1 MSDHS
6 KANKKAPYELLS
18 METALL
24 ISTAPSRNIDVSLW
38 FNEKSNNGRLV
49 QKDFDSK
56 LYSLASTM
64 GINQDQETKAELE
77 LAVSPLAIR
86 MVHSLCQAGE
96 DDKHQPLI
104 NVGYFFQ
111 LCEEKVNK
119 YLMEVEAAELAQL
132 QEEHEQQLSQE
143 GKQGNESDFRTWE
156 EGEYDIATG
165 RKIGGQPRVER
176 FEFDAVTGRKIGGQP
191 RVEREAAGDEEQEE
205 SEAESTDEEQEQD
218 EDEEESVSEDRKH
231 SNEMAPEE
239 KIQLLYENTFQK
251 GNPADQQASRYHNSE
266 PAEDDDDFVHFSAE
280 EYIKD
285 IQEKSQGDRPLTAPS
300 GMRGS
305 QRGESTDQVLQFSKD
320 DSHRHQPV
328 AGVRN
333 KKKTSAVP
341 VAASASL
348 PVAQQKT
355 KAVHKNSHVAPSSP
369 YDEEF
374 PLGFEEEGEEE
385 DNDVDTAEYIRSHT
399 QHQSFSPPKQPKMR
413 EGVAAGVQ
421 EEKKQPPPTTQQSSN
436 TKKKIQRPFNVE
448 ITNVGVPSSNKKQLS
463 STDWHEEN
471 RKFLMASG
479 PDAKEKTAARP
490 TSASFGKQQQQSKD
504 SIKKSTD
511 GAARP
516 RPTSA
521 EPTRIKARN
530 STLTPNS
537 RLSSR
542 ANQPSALETSIEDDL
557 RGKSIE
563 QLISEGVF
571 KDKNDL
577 VKSLLQ
583 PPKRSAS
590 VEKTRGSFN
599 GFNRYLNRQ
608 NRSLT
613 PNRAGLPSSTPHFKP
628 SELTDEEINHIKD
641 VVEDQVRNIVK
652 KTDLYHLLQV
662 SLGYIEDYTMI
673 PPRGEI
679 IVSRTKEWISDRDIH
694 MAFLTSRLFLN
705 DQSIYALKKL
715 VYEFAINYR
724 ALYLEKLNHL
734 ITFKNNPELE
744 KENLPK
750 HVKNSVGQLNNEWFK
765 KYLLHLRLTKRLNS
779 SQSNRTLL
787 SNSQKEMNE
796 LIQQTMK
803 EPLPMEESMEA
814 NRESSSNEPQMPSSS
829 EKDTKDSKNPVP
841 WKQWLAKKLQEEI
854 TSGPKQPKEISKI
867 LNGFWNTTLSKEEI
881 ELYMKTHP
889 NFLPEEVLMQ
899 EIEYRIESWIL
910 DMDGRRDF
918 QHQLN
923 MKIRAFIWEELIL
936 KQQPPASQ
944 NTSVI
949 PKDEKV
955 YWKLY
960 YRLST
965 EEKLDIKQKIITQ
978 LILEKRENLKTS
990 ERMSKEI
997 TKSLFWSFYI
1007 VIKDR
1012 NTASIAPNSYLTWQ
1026 KWLPDHLEKFASALE
1041 KYKNDKMVLKK
1052 QISRHISKKKSLAS
1066 LLSIEKE
1073 LKYLSSHLDHF
1084 HQIELQ
1090 KGIIKL
1096 RRLAKEKG
1104 IGDGEIVTKEDFDN
1118 IIKPI
1123 LTPYISLNDTMIMDE
1138 EDAKEQEEQNAMEGI
1153 VVKAWKEK
1161 ISPLFKFGVE
1171 ETLQQVIKDHED
1183 EKEYNKKS
1191 YEKWMSEKR
1200 RVEREKLEEKVS
1212 CLRFDILAFAS
1223 FY

>member
-38 FNEKSNNGRLV
+38 FNEKSNSGRLL

-96 DDKHQPLI
+96 DDKHQSLI

-132 QEEHEQQLSQE
+132 QEDREQQLSQE
-143 GKQGNESDFRTWE
+143 GKQDNETDFRTWE

-165 RKIGGQPRVER
+165 RKIGGPPRV
-176 FEFDAVTGRKIGGQP
+176 D
-191 RVEREAAGDEEQEE
+191 REDEEQEE
-205 SEAESTDEEQEQD
+205 SEAESTDEEQELD
-218 EDEEESVSEDRKH
+218 EDEEESVSEDRDH

-239 KIQLLYENTFQK
+239 KIQLLYENNFQK

-320 DSHRHQPV
+320 DSHRHQPA
-328 AGVRN
+328 AGAKN
-333 KKKTSAVP
+333 KKKTGN
-341 VAASASL
+341 VAAAAPV

-355 KAVHKNSHVAPSSP
+355 KAVNKNNNVAPPSP

-374 PLGFEEEGEEE
+374 PLVFEEEGEE

-413 EGVAAGVQ
+413 EGTAGIQ
-421 EEKKQPPPTTQQSSN
+421 EEKKQPPQQQSN
-436 TKKKIQRPFNVE
+436 IKKKSQRPFNVE

-490 TSASFGKQQQQSKD
+490 TSASFGKQQPPLSKD
-504 SIKKSTD
+504 SVKKTTA

-516 RPTSA
+516 RPSSA

-530 STLTPNS
+530 STTLTPNS

-542 ANQPSALETSIEDDL
+542 ANQPAALETSVEDDL

-563 QLISEGVF
+563 QLISEGIF

-590 VEKTRGSFN
+590 VEKHRGSFN
-599 GFNRYLNRQ
+599 GFTRYLNRQ

-613 PNRAGLPSSTPHFKP
+613 PNRAGLPSSTPHFRP

-679 IVSRTKEWISDRDIH
+679 IISRTKEWISDRDIH
-694 MAFLTSRLFLN
+694 LAFLTSRLFLN
-705 DQSIYALKKL
+705 DQSTYALKKL

-829 EKDTKDSKNPVP
+829 DKDTKDSKNPVP

-923 MKIRAFIWEELIL
+923 MKIRSFIWEELIL

-965 EEKLDIKQKIITQ
+965 EEKLAIKQKIITQ

-997 TKSLFWSFYI
+997 TKSLFWSFYT

-1012 NTASIAPNSYLTWQ
+1012 NTASVAPNSYLTWQ
-1026 KWLPDHLEKFASALE
+1026 KWLPDHLEKFASSLE

-1200 RVEREKLEEKVS
+1200 RVEREKHEEMVS
-1212 CLRFDILAFAS
+1212 YRGKLISSLSIS
-1223 FY
+1223 FINSSFPFLFLYSQDKKKRNKSKKN